1 MPLQLMYCT
10 VNVST
15 VAFLVDP
22 LAALV
27 SVKAKRAT
35 VAAARS
41 SRRDLFPISP
51 GTRTL

>member
-27 SVKAKRAT
+27 SAKAERAIVT
-35 VAAARS
+35 ARS
-41 SRRDLFPISP
+41 SRRDLLRLSP
-51 GTRTL
+51 GTGTL